1 MAGGSMICKTF
12 SITYSMRHF
21 RESAQSLLFGI
32 CLHCS
37 LLYGLRFFRF
47 LKIQGTFAVRGYVI
61 VCFGVDL
68 LDTGLICRIFECGKK
83 EGWIYSFRYS
93 ISSMSNC

>member
-21 RESAQSLLFGI
+21 RESAQSLFSFIRLS
-32 CLHCS
+32 CS

-83 EGWIYSFRYS
+83 RGLDLFFQVFNQFDE
-93 ISSMSNC
+93 

>member
-1 MAGGSMICKTF
+1 MARGSMICKTF

-37 LLYGLRFFRF
+37 LLYVLGFFAF
-47 LKIQGTFAVRGYVI
+47 LEISGTFAVRGRG
-61 VCFGVDL
+61 F
-68 LDTGLICRIFECGKK
+68 
-83 EGWIYSFRYS
+83 IYSEIES
-93 ISSMSNC
+93 